1 MKKLGL
7 IVAPLILVSLASLI
21 LSTEVQDA
29 DLLRL
34 LKYVE
39 FSLGILFSIEYVVR
53 IAHGKFKYARSF
65 FGVIDAIAALSGV
78 LILVVPS
85 SFLALR
91 VLRLL
96 SIQSIEIR
104 QSQRNQGLPCIF
116 K

>member
-1 MKKLGL
+1 MKKLDL

-29 DLLRL
+29 DFLRL

-65 FGVIDAIAALSGV
+65 FGVIDAIAALSGGAN
-78 LILVVPS
+78 PS
-85 SFLALR
+85 STIK
-91 VLRLL
+91 L
-96 SIQSIEIR
+96 SSAPSLEIA
-104 QSQRNQGLPCIF
+104 QYS
-116 K
+116 KH